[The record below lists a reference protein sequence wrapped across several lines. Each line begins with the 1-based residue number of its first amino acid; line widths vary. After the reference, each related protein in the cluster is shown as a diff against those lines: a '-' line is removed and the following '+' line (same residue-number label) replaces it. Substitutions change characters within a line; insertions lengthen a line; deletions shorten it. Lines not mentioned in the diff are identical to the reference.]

1 VTMLEEGQV
10 LVGVVVAMSVV
21 AAMARRIGVGD
32 GRRRA
37 CAGTTLHV
45 RVRADA
51 SVVEA
56 QLGRSWVDGEEA
68 SAQLVGVIVARSD
81 GGALACRGHG
91 HGG

>member
-1 VTMLEEGQV
+1 MLEEGPV

-21 AAMARRIGVGD
+21 AAMARRLRVRD

-51 SVVEA
+51 GVVEA
-56 QLGRSWVDGEEA
+56 QLGRSQVDGEEA
-68 SAQLVGVIVARSD
+68 SA
-81 GGALACRGHG
+81 
-91 HGG
+91 